1 MVKVSIQTQISRAY
15 LLGSLVLLLFYYL
28 VLEVVLYNAE
38 DQFAERRLK
47 IVTPQLAA
55 LYASQKSSTPWVVDP
70 MLTIY
75 PDFRALPNLVK
86 TQLAPGWSG
95 LTEVDG
101 ERLNAEVSYLV
112 HAVPHPAHPEQL
124 LYLLENISDAES
136 HDEDI
141 SGLSGSL
148 IFVGVLL
155 VLVAFY
161 FMLQLASRL
170 SHPLIRVSRILSTA
184 QEQDFSCISV
194 PATASRE
201 IQVLVNSVNQY
212 RQRLSMALARERA
225 FTGYVSHELRTP
237 LTVVKMASAL
247 MQSIEDARLQRYQ
260 QKIQRAASDMERLIN
275 TFLLLAREQ
284 LQLDTSFVHFNAL
297 WLQQLLDDHS
307 HLIESTEVQ
316 IHQRI
321 TEDLQLKVPDTLL
334 YVLVSNLLKNACI
347 HASGGHIEILL
358 TTELLILSDQGG
370 VVIPEQREQNT
381 VSYLSHGIGL
391 VLVREICQKL
401 GWSFELVP
409 NQQQGHD
416 AIVQFHS

>member
-1 MVKVSIQTQISRAY
+1 MSKVSIQTQISRAY

-28 VLEVVLYNAE
+28 VLEIVLYNAE

-47 IVTPQLAA
+47 IVTPQLAT
-55 LYASQKSSTPWVVDP
+55 LYTSRKLTKPWVVDP

-101 ERLNAEVSYLV
+101 ERFDTEVSYLV
-112 HAVPHPAHPEQL
+112 HAVPHPVYPEQI

-136 HDEDI
+136 HDEEI
-141 SGLSGSL
+141 SNLSSSL

-161 FMLQLASRL
+161 FMLQLASKL
-170 SHPLIRVSRILSTA
+170 SQPLIRVSCILSSA
-184 QEQDFSCISV
+184 EDQDFSSINI

-201 IQVLVNSVNQY
+201 IQVLVNSINQY
-212 RQRLSMALARERA
+212 RHRLSKALVRERA

-247 MQSIEDARLQRYQ
+247 MQSIEDARLKRYQ
-260 QKIQRAASDMERLIN
+260 QKIQRAATDMERLIN
-275 TFLLLAREQ
+275 TFLMLAREQ
-284 LQLDTSFVHFNAL
+284 QQLDTSFVYINEL
-297 WLQQLLDDHS
+297 WLQQLLDNHN
-307 HLIESTEVQ
+307 HLIEATEVHIQ
-316 IHQRI
+316 YLLS
-321 TEDLQLKVPDTLL
+321 EPLQLKVPETLL
-334 YVLVSNLLKNACI
+334 YVIVSNLLKNACI
-347 HASGGHIEILL
+347 HASGGRVEILL
-358 TTELLILSDQGG
+358 TSELLVLSDQGG
-370 VVIPEQREQNT
+370 LTTSDQQYPNAEPH
-381 VSYLSHGIGL
+381 LSHGIGL

-401 GWSFELVP
+401 GWSFQLLP
-409 NQQQGHD
+409 NQRQGHD
-416 AIVQFHS
+416 AIVRFHS